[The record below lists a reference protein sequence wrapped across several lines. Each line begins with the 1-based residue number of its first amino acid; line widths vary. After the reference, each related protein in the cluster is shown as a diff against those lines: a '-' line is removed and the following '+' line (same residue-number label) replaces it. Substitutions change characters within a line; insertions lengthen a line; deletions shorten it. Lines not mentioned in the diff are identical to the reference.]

1 MAKSK
6 SSFGRFFKYNPNNFK
21 DVFIR
26 IQILLW
32 SFLAMVALFFVGVN
46 YGLLGHMPD
55 LEAIQN
61 PNSAVSTTIY
71 SEDFEVLGSY
81 FNENRIEVSYDELS
95 PYLVKGLIATED
107 KRFYEHSGIDLIG
120 LVRAITLAFV
130 PGRDGGGGSTL
141 TQQLAKNLFHQD
153 FEKASLPKRI
163 AQKIK
168 EWVLAAKI
176 ERTFTKDEIVN
187 LYLNTVGFNYNSY
200 GIKTASFTYFY
211 KSPKDL
217 KPEEA
222 ALLVGMLNAPA
233 RFNPRLHEE
242 RATDRRNLV
251 MRRMV
256 EAKALTQAQYDS
268 LSKKKIALNFHNP
281 DYREGVGTYIRE
293 YIRQELKNW
302 CDKNPKPDGS
312 KWDVYED
319 GLKVFTTIDSRMQKY
334 AEASVAE
341 HLTTLQDAYFKEWKG
356 KESWKFGYRAKP
368 DLLTKMMKQ
377 SDRYIGMKA
386 EGKSDAEI
394 KKAFETKI
402 KMEIFNWHGD
412 RTQTVD
418 TVMSPL
424 DSLRYYLQII
434 QVGFLAVDAKT
445 GEVKAWIGGPN
456 IRYFQLDHVKKT
468 TKRQVG
474 STMKPFLYALAL
486 ERNYEPCTAI
496 PYIAPECGGNDASW
510 DPSGTGKWPDGTL
523 VPMKDG
529 LAASDNRITARIMCD
544 IGDPGALV
552 EFAKRCEIESK
563 LEAVNALCLGVCDIS
578 LFEMVGAYT
587 CFANLGTYS
596 KPYFIKRIEDK
607 DGNVLA
613 QFGEVHKEAIAEKTA
628 YLTTQMLKGVINK
641 GTAASLRPRYGLQMP
656 LAGKTGTTQGNSD
669 AWFMCYTPDLVVGAW
684 VGFEQPSVHFA
695 SNKSGAGA
703 TGAMPMVG
711 NFMRKSFNDRS
722 LQLKHNDFTL
732 PEDSF
737 SINVNWDCVPV
748 MDTLKK
754 KPDNEV
760 KEWFQNVFKK
770 EKKEETTPT
779 VVIGDDAPRLSPK
792 QKRQIKK
799 YERQHKPAKH

>member
-6 SSFGRFFKYNPNNFK
+6 SSGFKFFKFNPNNFRE
-21 DVFIR
+21 VFIR
-26 IQILLW
+26 IQLLLW
-32 SFLAMVALFFVGVN
+32 TFLLFVFLFFVGVN
-46 YGLLGHMPD
+46 YGLLGKMPD

-61 PNSAVSTTIY
+61 PNNSVSTTIY
-71 SEDFEVLGSY
+71 SADYEVLGSY
-81 FNENRIEVSYDELS
+81 YNENRIEVSYDELS
-95 PYLVKGLIATED
+95 PYLVKGLVATED
-107 KRFYEHSGIDLIG
+107 KRFYEHSGIDLIS
-120 LVRAITLAFV
+120 LFRAITLAIV
-130 PGRDGGGGSTL
+130 PVRDGGGGSTL

-153 FEKASLPKRI
+153 FEKASLPKRL

-176 ERTFTKDEIVN
+176 ERTFTKDEIIN

-200 GIKTASFTYFY
+200 GIKTAAFTYFY
-211 KSPKDL
+211 KAPGEL

-222 ALLVGMLNAPA
+222 ALLIGMLNAPA
-233 RFNPRLHEE
+233 RFNPRTHEE

-256 EAKALTQAQYDS
+256 EANVLTQRQYDS
-268 LSKKKIALNFHNP
+268 LAKRKIDLNFHNP
-281 DYREGVGTYIRE
+281 DYREGSATYIRE

-334 AEASVAE
+334 AETAVAE
-341 HLTTLQDAYFKEWKG
+341 HLTTLQDAFFKEWKG
-356 KESWKFGYRAKP
+356 KDPWKSGMRAKP
-368 DLLTKMMKQ
+368 DLLDKMMKQ
-377 SDRYIGMKA
+377 SDRYQDLKA

-394 KKAFETKI
+394 KKIFNTKV
-402 KMEIFNWHGD
+402 KMEVFSWHGD
-412 RTQTVD
+412 KSQTID

-456 IRYFQLDHVKKT
+456 IRYFQLDHVKRT

-486 ERNYEPCTAI
+486 ERNYEPCTGI
-496 PYIAPECGGNDASW
+496 PYLAPECPGIDASW
-510 DPSGTGKWPDGTL
+510 NPDGTDKWPEGAL

-552 EFAKRCEIESK
+552 EFAQRCEIESK
-563 LEAVNALCLGVCDIS
+563 LDAVPALCLGVCDIS

-628 YLTTQMLKGVINK
+628 YETTQMLKGVINK

-656 LAGKTGTTQGNSD
+656 LAGKTGTTQGNAD
-669 AWFMCYTPDLVVGAW
+669 AWFMCYNPDIVVGAW

-695 SNKSGAGA
+695 GNRSGAGA
-703 TGAMPMVG
+703 AAAMPIVG
-711 NFMRKSFNDRS
+711 NFLRKSFNDRQV
-722 LQLKHNDFTL
+722 QLKHNEFAL
-732 PEDSF
+732 PEDSA
-737 SINVNWDCVPV
+737 SVTGVNWDCTVV
-748 MDTLKK
+748 YDTAQKK
-754 KPDNEV
+754 TGVVAN
-760 KEWFQNVFKK
+760 WFQKVFDKD
-770 EKKEETTPT
+770 TT
-779 VVIGDDAPRLSPK
+779 DDNDPKLSRK
-792 QKRQIKK
+792 QKREIRK
-799 YERQHKPAKH
+799 YERRHKNDR